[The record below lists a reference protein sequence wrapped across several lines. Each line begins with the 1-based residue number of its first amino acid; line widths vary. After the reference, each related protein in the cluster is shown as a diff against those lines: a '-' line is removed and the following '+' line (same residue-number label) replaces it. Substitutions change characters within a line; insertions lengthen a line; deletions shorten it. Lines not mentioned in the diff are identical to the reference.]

1 MLRKTRRLCTV
12 TVKKK
17 ERERYGGF
25 VYTNIYRE
33 KKIER
38 ESMENAYK
46 IERERERNNR
56 HCNYMCTLKTTKQG
70 TVRIK
75 K

>member
-1 MLRKTRRLCTV
+1 M
-12 TVKKK
+12 
-17 ERERYGGF
+17 
-25 VYTNIYRE
+25 YTNIYIE

-56 HCNYMCTLKTTKQG
+56 HRNYMCTLKTTKQG
-70 TVRIK
+70 TLRI
-75 K
+75 